1 MAKRRFGRS
10 DIPYADR
17 LLIERY
23 QTIAEH
29 RNEAARVALQLACV
43 ALNDTEGLG
52 LARLTRFAKELHR
65 LIEEYYSD
73 IEVGHAHL
81 MQRLKQLG
89 FVVKDDRMFVLEN
102 GESGEV
108 VNAKRFEQHG

>member
-17 LLIERY
+17 LLVERY

-29 RNEAARVALQLACV
+29 RNEAARVAMQLACV

-52 LARLTRFAKELHR
+52 LFRLTRFAKELHR